1 MRRNSLGLLDN
12 LPNNLLSNLLNG
24 EDGGSERMMEVTE
37 NREEQIEKTL
47 LSAGIGQKIRRLR
60 LKRSMGLVEMG
71 AKTGLSASYL
81 SQLET
86 GRVIPTLRNLT
97 RIALVFKT
105 DLSYFFESK
114 TKDLVDSSAKCNVVD
129 FI

>member
-1 MRRNSLGLLDN
+1 
-12 LPNNLLSNLLNG
+12 
-24 EDGGSERMMEVTE
+24 MMEVTE